1 MKYSSIYYNR
11 EFYTM
16 RKANLA
22 EILRQ
27 SEQKKH
33 FVIKKASI
41 DPIFLKD
48 NENFR
53 NLKFNV
59 AISIWFEEECSFQPL
74 REGGFLLHKPSG
86 DLIFNKEE
94 WSDLCRKTIVWI
106 WGEDIY
112 CGSEE
117 MKQKLIKH
125 GFITYNS

>member
-22 EILRQ
+22 DALKQ
-27 SEQKKH
+27 TEQTKH
-33 FVIKKASI
+33 YIIENASI
-41 DPIFLKD
+41 DPIFLKQ
-48 NENFR
+48 NENFI

-59 AISIWFEEECSFQPL
+59 AISIWFEEECSFKPL

-86 DLIFNKEE
+86 DFIFNKEE
-94 WSDLCRKTIVWI
+94 WSDLCRKTTVWI

-117 MKQKLIKH
+117 MKQKLINY

>member
-1 MKYSSIYYNR
+1 
-11 EFYTM
+11 M

-59 AISIWFEEECSFQPL
+59 AISIWFEEECYFQPL

-86 DLIFNKEE
+86 DLIFNKEA

-117 MKQKLIKH
+117 MKQKLINY
-125 GFITYNS
+125 GFIIYNS